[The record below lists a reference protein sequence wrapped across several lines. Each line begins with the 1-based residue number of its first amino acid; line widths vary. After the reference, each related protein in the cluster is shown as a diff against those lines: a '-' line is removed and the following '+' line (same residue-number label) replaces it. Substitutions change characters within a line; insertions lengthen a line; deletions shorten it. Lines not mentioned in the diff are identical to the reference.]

1 VSRDCVIADLFAT
14 AADLRT
20 ILDRFPAQRVAVVG
34 DFFLDKYLV
43 IDAALEEPSLET
55 GLSAHQVTE
64 IRNSPGAAGTV
75 VNNLVA
81 LDAGNVAAFG
91 VIGDDG
97 CGYEL
102 RAALMQMGVDVSS
115 LVSDAR
121 IFTPSY
127 MKPTRRDQNGDE
139 TELSRLDVLN
149 RRPVAGLGAKVAA
162 ALAERIADFDAVIVV
177 DQVADSQGGIVDA
190 DFRARLAELGQNHPD
205 VFLLADS
212 RFSIGDFNNV
222 RLKPNI
228 HEARRALGSD
238 SEDPSHLAS
247 ALASRARR
255 DVFLTCGAE
264 GIVVATP
271 DGTASLIRGVPVSGP
286 TDPTGAGDS
295 ASAGITLASAA
306 GADPLQAAAIGCLV
320 ASITVQQLR
329 TTGTASRQQVVERFT
344 QLRSNPCAPR
354 PISSPPLPRLHVPV
368 SPPSSTHSRT
378 EGNMNYA
385 ALIDQYEQGADELT
399 RSLEGLTRDDLF
411 AHPAAGW
418 SIQEIVIHMMD
429 SDLIGADRMKRTIA
443 EERPSLLGYDETAFA
458 KHLHYEL
465 QDARAAAAVFAANRK
480 LFAVVLRA
488 LPPETFDRFGMHSE
502 RGRETLG
509 ELLEGYVQ
517 HLEHHLDFLR
527 KKRALLG
534 KPL

>member
-1 VSRDCVIADLFAT
+1 MIADLFTT
-14 AADLRT
+14 ASDLRA
-20 ILDRFPAQRVAVVG
+20 ILDRFPEQRVAVVG

-55 GLSAHQVTE
+55 ALPAHQVTE

-81 LDAGNVAAFG
+81 LDAGKVAAFG

-102 RAALMQMGVDVSS
+102 RTALTQMGVDVAS
-115 LVSDAR
+115 LVSDSR
-121 IFTPSY
+121 IFTPTY
-127 MKPTRRDQNGDE
+127 MKPTRRDQSGDE

-149 RRPVAGLGAKVAA
+149 RRPVVGLGAKVAT

-190 DFRARLAELGQNHPD
+190 DFRARLADLGQNHPD

-212 RFSIGDFNNV
+212 RFSIGGFNKV

-228 HEARRALGSD
+228 HEARRALTEAGGTPKGSLRPAGRGD
-238 SEDPSHLAS
+238 EREPAALAS
-247 ALASRARR
+247 ALAGRADR

-264 GIVVATP
+264 GIVVASP
-271 DGTASLIRGVPVSGP
+271 NGSASLLRGVPVSGP

-329 TTGTASRQQVVERFT
+329 TTGAASRQQVVERFT
-344 QLRSNPCAPR
+344 QLRSIP
-354 PISSPPLPRLHVPV
+354 
-368 SPPSSTHSRT
+368 
-378 EGNMNYA
+378 
-385 ALIDQYEQGADELT
+385 
-399 RSLEGLTRDDLF
+399 
-411 AHPAAGW
+411 
-418 SIQEIVIHMMD
+418 
-429 SDLIGADRMKRTIA
+429 
-443 EERPSLLGYDETAFA
+443 
-458 KHLHYEL
+458 
-465 QDARAAAAVFAANRK
+465 
-480 LFAVVLRA
+480 
-488 LPPETFDRFGMHSE
+488 
-502 RGRETLG
+502 
-509 ELLEGYVQ
+509 
-517 HLEHHLDFLR
+517 
-527 KKRALLG
+527 
-534 KPL
+534 